1 MSTQDHAT
9 STADQETHR
18 RPTSPPV
25 AADYR
30 HQAGSSER
38 EIGTGLLLGQG
49 ARGRGNG
56 PVRAAAAQAVQRTLG
71 NRAAGALL
79 GHRGHGPLAVQRH
92 VAPEDVGMSRI
103 AQAIAEP
110 GGEVTDPQNSTA
122 PAEGA
127 PQTAEPGGTQI
138 PTAQRAPPAPSGAPA
153 ETATLPG
160 GFEAARAK
168 VLAFVASVPPAPAGP
183 APRQETPPPVQRRA
197 SGNVPIQRAVGIAK
211 EKSQKAY
218 VKAIKQGAV
227 GNNIPRATLLTLL
240 ETEANAQLQKH
251 RVSWT
256 PFQVGALGG
265 STKGRFQPLSW
276 QITLDD
282 ELVKPT
288 NTQAEAYEAST
299 TAYHEARHAEQWFSI
314 VRHAQLQLDKK
325 FRTKSNIS
333 SALAATVKGNIIDDV
348 MQVTKGFD
356 KKEKKDWAQSMY
368 GHSIIASPMSQAI
381 KQVNP
386 LLAQIHLN
394 LNNAD
399 AQLTLIVG
407 QMGIYDTVRN
417 DRTQLGQ
424 YPLATAGWDG
434 TRAGLATAA
443 WQACLNYYTT
453 NMGAPTQPGDCM
465 NAGYGNVD
473 PTLKGLQNT
482 YLQVYAAQ
490 VGQEGQAAV
499 NARQLAFAAYQNQ
512 VDEADAFALQDSI
525 RQKLNA

>member
-1 MSTQDHAT
+1 
-9 STADQETHR
+9 
-18 RPTSPPV
+18 
-25 AADYR
+25 
-30 HQAGSSER
+30 
-38 EIGTGLLLGQG
+38 
-49 ARGRGNG
+49 
-56 PVRAAAAQAVQRTLG
+56 VRIAAAQAVQRTLG

-79 GHRGHGPLAVQRH
+79 GHRGHGTLAVQRH
-92 VAPEDVGMSRI
+92 VAPEDEGMSRI

-110 GGEVTDPQNSTA
+110 GGEATDPQDSTA
-122 PAEGA
+122 PAEGT
-127 PQTAEPGGTQI
+127 PQTAQPGGTQAPAQSGAQVP
-138 PTAQRAPPAPSGAPA
+138 PTQTPAP
-153 ETATLPG
+153 PG

-168 VLAFVASVPPAPAGP
+168 VLAFVAGVPSAPTGP
-183 APRQETPPPVQRRA
+183 APQREAPPVQRKA
-197 SGNVPIQRAVGIAK
+197 TGNVPIQRAVGIAK

-227 GNNIPRATLLTLL
+227 GDNIPRATLITLL
-240 ETEANAQLQKH
+240 ETQANAQLQKH

-265 STKGRFQPLSW
+265 STKGRFQPLPW

-282 ELVKPT
+282 ELVKPV

-325 FRTKSNIS
+325 LRTKSNIS
-333 SALAATVKGNIIDDV
+333 SALAATVKGSIIDDV

-394 LNNAD
+394 LNTAD

-407 QMGIYDTVRN
+407 QMGIFDTVHK

-443 WQACLNYYTT
+443 WQACLHYYTT

-465 NAGYGNVD
+465 NAGYGNFD

-482 YLQVYAAQ
+482 YLQVYGTQ
-490 VGQEGQAAV
+490 LGQEGLAAV
-499 NARQLAFAAYQNQ
+499 NARQMAFQAYQNQ
-512 VDEADAFALQDSI
+512 VDEADAFALQDNI
-525 RQKLNA
+525 RQKLNS